1 MYAQRT
7 TAATITATTP
17 AAAATPALLGHLAVH
32 LLGLSV
38 LIPWTHLR
46 GHGVWPLLAASWDS
60 EWYADIAERGYASL
74 RSLAFFPLQPLLVRG
89 ADQALPGPFPGPA
102 ALGLLLAVAASFVA
116 AWGIFAVG
124 NHLHGRRTG
133 TLLAVLWSAHPVA
146 LVQWMGYTESL
157 FTALAA
163 WTLYAVLT
171 GRWLTAATLACLA
184 GLTRPTGIA
193 VAAAVMAAACFGSGG
208 SGSSGSGGGSGGSG
222 GNASSGTARPHSA
235 LLAGLIAPLGW
246 LSYVGWVGLRLGR
259 WDGYLSVQRHWN
271 NAWDGGA
278 STLREMRGLLVYSAA
293 PPLFPVLV
301 TGVLAAS
308 AVLFA
313 LCVAGRQPLPL
324 LVFSAVMLLIVLGTD
339 GVYFPRARFLL
350 PAFPLLLPVA
360 VALARARVTTAVLV
374 VGGAALFSAYLGGY
388 MTLVWPGAP

>member
-7 TAATITATTP
+7 TIAPTP
-17 AAAATPALLGHLAVH
+17 APALLGYLAVH
-32 LLGLSV
+32 LLGLAV
-38 LIPWTHLR
+38 LVPWTHLR
-46 GHGVWPLLAASWDS
+46 GHGVWPLLAGSWDS
-60 EWYADIAERGYASL
+60 EWYAGIAGRGYAGL

-89 ADQALPGPFPGPA
+89 ADHALPGAVPSPA
-102 ALGLLLAVAASFVA
+102 TLGLLLAVAASFVA

-133 TLLAVLWSAHPVA
+133 TLLAVLWGAHPVA

-193 VAAAVMAAACFGSGG
+193 VAAAVMAAACFGSNADSDIG
-208 SGSSGSGGGSGGSG
+208 SGRTHRTLAAG
-222 GNASSGTARPHSA
+222 
-235 LLAGLIAPLGW
+235 LLAPFGW
-246 LSYVGWVGLRLGR
+246 FCYVGWVSLCLGR
-259 WDGYLSVQRHWN
+259 WDGYLAVQRRWD

-278 STLREMRGLLVYSAA
+278 STLREMRGLLMYSAE

-301 TGVLAAS
+301 TGVLVAS
-308 AVLFA
+308 AVLWV
-313 LCVAGRQPLPL
+313 LCAVGRQPLPL
-324 LVFSAVMLLIVLGTD
+324 LVFSAVILLIVLGTD

-360 VALARARVTTAVLV
+360 VALARARVSTAVLV
-374 VGGAALFSAYLGGY
+374 VGGAALFSAYVGGH